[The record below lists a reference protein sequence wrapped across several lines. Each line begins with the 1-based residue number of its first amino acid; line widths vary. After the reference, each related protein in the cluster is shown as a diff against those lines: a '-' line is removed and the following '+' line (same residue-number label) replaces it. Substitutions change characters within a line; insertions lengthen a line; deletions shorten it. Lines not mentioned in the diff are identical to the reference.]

1 MKFKEFNS
9 IIVKPTDSI
18 NLAIRKLEKNER
30 KILFIAKKEKL
41 LGVFQDSDLRRALV
55 KKKDL
60 SKKIITIANN
70 RPKFILKKNLKKT
83 NFNKFFHSYRNYIGV
98 PILDEK
104 KKLLM

>member
-1 MKFKEFNS
+1 MKFKEKKELNS

-30 KILFIAKKEKL
+30 KILFIAKKKKL

-60 SKKIITIANN
+60 
-70 RPKFILKKNLKKT
+70 
-83 NFNKFFHSYRNYIGV
+83 
-98 PILDEK
+98 
-104 KKLLM
+104 